1 MDIKIKRSQV
11 TATPASLQEGEV
23 AYSYQSNTL
32 FIGGPGGVGVQ
43 AIGGKASYDKVAA
56 LPTTFVSSVN
66 SKTGAVTLVKADV
79 SDFVE
84 SAYVHTSGTESVAGD
99 KTFSNNVV
107 VQGNLTVSGT
117 TTTVN
122 TAQINIAD
130 NIMTLNSDF
139 ASGTPTENAG
149 IEVRR
154 GSSATS
160 SFYWDEA
167 TDKWTAHNGT
177 TGTAVSL
184 EGHTHAD
191 ATTSVSGFMSGAD
204 KTKLNGIA
212 TGATANSTD
221 AVLLARSNHTGT
233 QTASTIS
240 DFSTAATSAANTAI
254 GAASIN
260 ALSDVV
266 ITSAT
271 TNQVLQYNGT
281 NWVNTTSVAGVTTFV
296 GLTDTPANFTGA
308 GNRFVKVNAGATALE
323 FVADPGYLTSSATID
338 GGSF

>member
-11 TATPASLQEGEV
+11 TATPASLQEGEL

-32 FIGGPGGVGVQ
+32 FIGGAGGVGVQ
-43 AIGGKASYDKVAA
+43 AIGGKADYDKVAA
-56 LPTTFVSSVN
+56 LPATFVTSVN
-66 SKTGAVTLVKADV
+66 AKTGAVTLVKADV

-84 SAYVHTSGTESVAGD
+84 SAYVHTSGTETIAGA
-99 KTFSNNVV
+99 KTFSNDVV
-107 VQGNLTVSGT
+107 VQGNLTISGT

-122 TAQINIAD
+122 TTQVNLAD
-130 NIMTLNSDF
+130 NILTLNSDF
-139 ASGTPTENAG
+139 TSGTPTENAG
-149 IEVRR
+149 IEVLR

-167 TDKWTAHNGT
+167 TDKWTAHNGS

-184 EGHTHAD
+184 EGHTHTA
-191 ATTSVSGFMSGAD
+191 ATTTVAGFMSGAD

-212 TGATANSTD
+212 TAATANSTD
-221 AVLLARSNHTGT
+221 AVLLARANHTGT
-233 QTASTIS
+233 QLASTIS
-240 DFSTAATSAANTAI
+240 DFSTATNALI
-254 GAASIN
+254 GAASID

-266 ITSAT
+266 ITSAA
-271 TNQVLQYNGT
+271 TNQVLQFNGT
-281 NWVNTTSVAGVTTFV
+281 NWVNATSVAGVTTFL
-296 GLTDTPANFTGA
+296 GLTDTPANYTGA

-323 FVADPGYLTSSATID
+323 FVADPGYLTSASTID